1 MKRIIPVLV
10 VSVIMFTIFVE
21 FVYSQNQLGSGT
33 FNKKSISILP
43 ITSPSASSYHNQMKQ
58 AIVYMDKSAQFDY
71 NYIREDYINSFQSL
85 ISKSNIKFSSPE
97 SSDNMV
103 ILSKLLKETGIIK
116 EIIEIATNTD
126 TLIKR
131 YRNSLK
137 TEQVTALSKQEISL
151 SVEDWEKLVGGIY
164 VGIPIY
170 TGMNDKKEATGVLF
184 WLKIVKPYDGYKFT
198 EEKSSKDSN
207 IIIKKLDPSN
217 IILQKV
223 LVKKLELTPGSD
235 LSGFDTRGRMNI
247 ELEKSLTPQEAGAR
261 IITRSILSIAEQ
273 TEDFKQRGTIQ
284 DLEDGPRVDLGK
296 KEGLKLDQGFKVFE
310 NTVDNNGKTKFVYK
324 GFIRV
329 DNVADNTNKIDAK
342 SSFYTI
348 IPGSFERGYSV
359 VAHPQFMDIS
369 LKAGYKSVNIPKE
382 MFSDLFTLGNIY
394 KEDVTNTL
402 AAELSASFNLAQL
415 VHIHQLFFG
424 ASGSYGLPLTKS
436 TSSYTFT
443 PSIIDVE
450 VFLLKKFWFQRF
462 NFSLAAFGGTS
473 IFSISGNS
481 DVGEVKIKTDGLTY
495 SVGGRASLE
504 FAISPDLNLAL
515 DAGYKYVLSPTAFK
529 LTIAGTDYTFDKVTN
544 STTWNSWKMNDLR
557 LGGLNFGLR
566 FTYSIPKL

>member
-1 MKRIIPVLV
+1 MRKFLPVLLALV
-10 VSVIMFTIFVE
+10 LILTISSDLI
-21 FVYSQNQLGSGT
+21 YSQNQIGSGT

-43 ITSPSASSYHNQMKQ
+43 ITSPNFSSYHNQMKQ
-58 AIVYMDKSAQFDY
+58 AMIYMDKSAQFDY
-71 NYIREDYINSFQSL
+71 NYVREDYVNSFQSK
-85 ISKSNIKFSSPE
+85 INTSNFLYSSLG
-97 SSDNMV
+97 SSDNMAT
-103 ILSKLLKETGIIK
+103 LSKLLRETGIIK

-131 YRNSLK
+131 YKNSLK
-137 TEQVTALSKQEISL
+137 TEQVSALSKQEISL

-164 VGIPIY
+164 IGIPIY

-198 EEKSSKDSN
+198 EERSSKDSN

-223 LVKKLELTPGSD
+223 LVKKVELIPGSD
-235 LSGFDTRGRMNI
+235 LSGFDTRGRMNL

-329 DNVADNTNKIDAK
+329 DNVGDNTNKMDAK

-348 IPGSFERGYSV
+348 IPGSFEPGYSV

-369 LKAGYKSVNIPKE
+369 LKAGYKSVYIPKE
-382 MFSDLFTLGNIY
+382 MFSDLFTSGNIY

-402 AAELSASFNLAQL
+402 AAELNASFNLAQL

-462 NFSLAAFGGTS
+462 NISLAAFGGTS

-504 FAISPDLNLAL
+504 FAISPDLNLAF

-529 LTIAGTDYTFDKVTN
+529 LTVAGTDYTFDKVTN
-544 STTWNSWKMNDLR
+544 STTWNNWKMNDLR